1 MASPAPES
9 DPVPPRDPAEIE
21 IRPIRTHLEYL
32 ACVRLQRETWG
43 EDFTECVPPAI
54 LKVSQRIGGV
64 TAGAFDAQERL
75 LGFVFGMTGVQ
86 NGELVHWS
94 DILAVRQ
101 ELRNHGIGRRLKDF
115 QREEC
120 LRLGVRHIDWT
131 YDPLVA
137 RNAHLNLNRLGAE
150 VVEYVRDM
158 YGESISP
165 LHAGLG
171 TDRFVVAW
179 RLGEE
184 GRAAPTDH
192 ALWRTAPVANAPE
205 EGRTGELGHAA
216 TVRVEI
222 PPDIH
227 QISASS
233 PAEAA
238 EWRRTT
244 REAFLGFMERGYR
257 VAGFYRDPERG
268 RCFYAL
274 SRESEG

>member
-1 MASPAPES
+1 M
-9 DPVPPRDPAEIE
+9 AEID
-21 IRPIRTHLEYL
+21 IRPIRTHPEYL

-43 EDFTECVPPAI
+43 EDFTECVPPVI
-54 LKVSQRIGGV
+54 LKVAQRIGGV
-64 TAGAFDAQERL
+64 TAGAFDPRGRL
-75 LGFVFGMTGVQ
+75 LGFVFGMSGVE
-86 NGELVHWS
+86 NGEPVHWS
-94 DILAVRQ
+94 DMLAVR
-101 ELRNHGIGRRLKDF
+101 EEVRNLGIGRKLKEF

-120 LRLGVRHIDWT
+120 LRMGVHRIYWT

-150 VVEYVRDM
+150 VVEYVQDM

-179 RLGEE
+179 TIGEE
-184 GRAAPTDH
+184 SRAGTSDRALWDAAP
-192 ALWRTAPVANAPE
+192 VVNAPE
-205 EGRTGELGHAA
+205 ESGKEELDAA
-216 TVRVEI
+216 RVLRVEI

-227 QISASS
+227 RISASS
-233 PAEAA
+233 PAKAA

-244 REAFLGFMERGYR
+244 REAFLRLLEREYR
-257 VAGFYRDPERG
+257 VAGFYREGQTD

-274 SRESEG
+274 SRENES